1 MQSSALATTPMKK
14 SRLPGS
20 FSTIYFFSGG
30 PDGSDPAGD
39 LTTSASLLYGTTAG
53 IQSCGTAFSMT
64 PSGSQTVLHVFGV
77 DEGDGCN
84 PVSNLLNV
92 NGTLYG
98 TTLYGGSGYCGGP
111 GCGTVFSIDP
121 SGTYQV
127 VYSFQ
132 GAGDGI
138 EPFGNLVNVGGD
150 IYGTTSKGGMY
161 SNGTIFVISS
171 GQERVIHSFG
181 GPDDGAAPRAG
192 LLDVAG
198 VLYGTTSQG
207 GVGKKAEGTVFSITP
222 QGTEKVLWTFK
233 KKGDG
238 STPLGG
244 LTNIGNT
251 LYGTTVV
258 GGAKK
263 QGCVFSVQLNGKK
276 KATEAV
282 VYSFAENANDGS
294 EPYSDLLVSGQNLY
308 GTTLYGGASGG
319 YGTVFEVTQG
329 GQETI
334 LHSFSGRTDGYGP
347 YGGLVQLDGVLYGT
361 TSSGGPS
368 EDGTVFA
375 LTP

>member
-1 MQSSALATTPMKK
+1 
-14 SRLPGS
+14 
-20 FSTIYFFSGG
+20 
-30 PDGSDPAGD
+30 
-39 LTTSASLLYGTTAG
+39 
-53 IQSCGTAFSMT
+53 MT

-77 DEGDGCN
+77 DEGDGCA
-84 PVSNLLNV
+84 PASNLLNV

-98 TTLYGGSGYCGGP
+98 TTLDGGSGYCGGS

-121 SGTYQV
+121 SGAYQV
-127 VYSFQ
+127 VYNFQ

-138 EPFGNLVNVGGD
+138 EPFGNLVNVGED
-150 IYGTTSKGGMY
+150 IYGTTFKGGMY
-161 SNGTIFVISS
+161 SNGTVFVISS

-181 GPDDGAAPRAG
+181 GPDDGAAPHAG

-207 GVGKKAEGTVFSITP
+207 GVGKRAEGTVFSITP

-238 STPLGG
+238 SGPLGG
-244 LTNIGNT
+244 LTNIGDI
-251 LYGTTVV
+251 LYGTTPI

-319 YGTVFEVTQG
+319 YGIVFEVTQG

-334 LHSFSGRTDGYGP
+334 LHSFSGKTDGYAP